1 MLVSLKSQIGSNY
14 INLGLSAFCKPTWW
28 NILKNKT
35 NISTCNKRL
44 VSLSVNPWG
53 KRITA
58 HSHRTTCEDIVGF
71 MLTQKWAQHTKV
83 YWSFWVWN
91 CCLQNPIFNPMLKPH
106 QGGDVCYFGLG
117 SLSPKAIFQQQHLP
131 CSTGMGHP
139 LSMAPCAHV
148 LVRWVYPVCWFYQS
162 LASTFPAKKGPTI
175 FCLTLLFIVHLTK
188 HLCLISYQINTHCSK
203 DYFKDFKFICSIEIA
218 ICVYLNMF
226 FYLSIIMLT
235 FFCSINYNYRK
246 IPKK

>member
-1 MLVSLKSQIGSNY
+1 M
-14 INLGLSAFCKPTWW
+14 
-28 NILKNKT
+28 
-35 NISTCNKRL
+35 
-44 VSLSVNPWG
+44 
-53 KRITA
+53 
-58 HSHRTTCEDIVGF
+58 
-71 MLTQKWAQHTKV
+71 
-83 YWSFWVWN
+83 WN
-91 CCLQNPIFNPMLKPH
+91 CCLQNPILNPMLKTYH
-106 QGGDVCYFGLG
+106 GGDICYFGLG
-117 SLSPKAIFQQQHLP
+117 SISPKAIFQQQHLP

-148 LVRWVYPVCWFYQS
+148 L
-162 LASTFPAKKGPTI
+162 ASTFPAKKGPTI

-188 HLCLISYQINTHCSK
+188 RLYLICYQINTHCSK

-218 ICVYLNMF
+218 ICIYLNMF